1 MKSTRQRQLA
11 QIHIAKKDL
20 GMDDDTYRAMLIG
33 VAGVD
38 SSSKLD
44 YNGMTKVL
52 KHLRASGFKAVN
64 ESKNEWSFVFKLTP
78 DRQLYGKKI
87 YRLAQR
93 LGKDGYPVS
102 KKYIEGIASQMAGA
116 HKPIEFCDP
125 EDLHKIVQALE
136 VHVRRLDS
144 GRNGA

>member
-1 MKSTRQRQLA
+1 MKSTRQRQIA

-44 YNGMTKVL
+44 YNGMTVVL

-64 ESKNEWSFVFKLTP
+64 EGKNEWSFVFKLTP
-78 DRQLYGKKI
+78 DRQTYAKKI
-87 YRLAQR
+87 YRLAQK
-93 LGKDGYPVS
+93 LGTADVPKS
-102 KKYIEGIASQMAGA
+102 KAYIEGIAAQMAGA
-116 HKPIEFCDP
+116 TKPLEFCDE
-125 EDLHKIVQALE
+125 EDLHKIIQALE
-136 VHVRRLDS
+136 VYLKRQ
-144 GRNGA
+144 GA

>member
-11 QIHIAKKDL
+11 QIHIAKKDF
-20 GMDDDTYRAMLIG
+20 GMDDETYRAMLKG

-38 SSSKLD
+38 SSSQLD
-44 YNGMTKVL
+44 FNGMTKVL
-52 KHLRASGFKAVN
+52 KHLRASGFKVADD
-64 ESKNEWSFVFKLTP
+64 SKNEWSFVFKLSA

-93 LGKDGYPVS
+93 LGTEGKAVS

-136 VHVRRLDS
+136 VHVRRI
-144 GRNGA
+144 GV

>member
-11 QIHIAKKDL
+11 QIHIARKEL
-20 GMDDDTYRAMLIG
+20 GMDEDTYRAMLQG

-44 YNGMTKVL
+44 FDGMAKVL
-52 KHLRASGFKAVN
+52 RHLRVSGFKPKN
-64 ESKNEWSFVFKLTP
+64 EGKSGTNEWSFVFKLTP

-93 LGKDGYPVS
+93 IGKDGQPVS

-116 HKPIEFCDP
+116 TKPIEFCSP

-136 VHVRRLDS
+136 VHLRRLD
-144 GRNGA
+144 A

>member
-1 MKSTRQRQLA
+1 MKSTRQRQIA

-20 GMDDDTYRAMLIG
+20 GMDDDTYRAMLMG

-44 YNGMTKVL
+44 YTGMTKVL
-52 KHLRASGFKAVN
+52 KHLRGSGFAAKN
-64 ESKNEWSFVFKLTP
+64 TTNEWAFVFKLMP

-93 LGKDGYPVS
+93 LGEAGKPVG

-116 HKPIEFCDP
+116 TKPLEFCDS

-136 VHVRRLDS
+136 VYVRRK
-144 GRNGA
+144 GV